1 MWKASEAANPVF
13 QWIFAL
19 NSVNNKF
26 FHVSIVNKILWQIF
40 PYVKQRSKSNSGFAI
55 QLFLIAASQ
64 KLSFDAKNC
73 CSYHVD
79 KLNRVH
85 YYLFSLPIEKM
96 WNFKMF
102 FKNINAGLWNVQTYT
117 EKLQFM
123 KTLSTLLQ
131 GRMII
136 LSLRN
141 SIFSYEDHL
150 RASDDRFA
158 DSQCKNWDNDFNW

>member
-1 MWKASEAANPVF
+1 
-13 QWIFAL
+13 
-19 NSVNNKF
+19 
-26 FHVSIVNKILWQIF
+26 
-40 PYVKQRSKSNSGFAI
+40 
-55 QLFLIAASQ
+55 
-64 KLSFDAKNC
+64 
-73 CSYHVD
+73 
-79 KLNRVH
+79 
-85 YYLFSLPIEKM
+85 
-96 WNFKMF
+96 MF
-102 FKNINAGLWNVQTYT
+102 FKNINAGLWNVQAYI

-150 RASDDRFA
+150 PASDDRFA